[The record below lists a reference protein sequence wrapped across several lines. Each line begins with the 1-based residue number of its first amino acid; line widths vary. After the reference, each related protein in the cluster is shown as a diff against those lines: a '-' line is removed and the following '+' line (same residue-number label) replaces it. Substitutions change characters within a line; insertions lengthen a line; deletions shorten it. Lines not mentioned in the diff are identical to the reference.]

1 MPRGRRRGQTTTS
14 SPQPDASAQEQE
26 QRYQIDVK
34 AFEASGRSFALVV
47 KSRRCTY
54 CTECE
59 NRPQEE
65 GPELRA
71 AKEYVDQVA
80 DNCCHKPDFLLPG
93 TPLTEAVFRLLLANR
108 NRPMTLNEIEAG
120 LAAAWTSAIYLKN
133 LSGPVLERLLD
144 NPNEYLIRGLD

>member
-1 MPRGRRRGQTTTS
+1 MPRRRRTTQTTTVDS
-14 SPQPDASAQEQE
+14 EPEPEVQEP
-26 QRYQIDVK
+26 RYFIDVG
-34 AFEASGRSFALVV
+34 AFEAAGRSFALMVR
-47 KSRRCTY
+47 SRRCVY

-65 GPELRA
+65 NLVLRDA
-71 AKEYVDQVA
+71 SEYMDQIT
-80 DNCCHKPDFLLPG
+80 DFCCHKPDYLLPG

-133 LSGPVLERLLD
+133 LSDQVLERLLER
-144 NPNEYLIRGLD
+144 PNEYSIRRVE